1 MLKILRKL
9 GKELWK
15 EDIKTEEVLKVKAKR
30 RKTSRKS
37 REELADCFLHSIQS
51 EIAKS
56 GYRSIRVSTLMKRL
70 GIAKRSD
77 KSVAILR
84 EQLRIHGLYALPEFS
99 MSLSLNEVIR
109 IYNFPVT
116 QKGEL
121 FRSER
126 ELETFVDQHRLYE
139 KLGISHV
146 DRQYSP
152 NGTKDRLDFLGAV
165 KTEGSNEVE
174 LIVLELKNGGG
185 GKSAVEQVLRY
196 SGLLKF
202 EFGDKKIRKILV
214 TGIQNYE
221 TALAI
226 AGMKQ
231 DERDNFEWYLYDY
244 NSAQGSFEFI
254 RVNTQEFGLLP
265 SVGK

>member
-56 GYRSIRVSTLMKRL
+56 GYRSIGVSTLMKRL

-121 FRSER
+121 FRNER
-126 ELETFVDQHRLYE
+126 ELETFVEQHRLYE
-139 KLGISHV
+139 KLGINHV
-146 DRQYSP
+146 ERHYSP
-152 NGTKDRLDFLGAV
+152 NGTKDRLDFLGAGN
-165 KTEGSNEVE
+165 KE

-185 GKSAVEQVLRY
+185 GKTAVEQVLRY
-196 SGLLKF
+196 SGLLKL
-202 EFGDKKIRKILV
+202 EFGDIKIRKILV

-244 NSAQGSFEFI
+244 NSAQGSLEFI
-254 RVNTQEFGLLP
+254 RVNTQELGLLP
-265 SVGK
+265 SVGN